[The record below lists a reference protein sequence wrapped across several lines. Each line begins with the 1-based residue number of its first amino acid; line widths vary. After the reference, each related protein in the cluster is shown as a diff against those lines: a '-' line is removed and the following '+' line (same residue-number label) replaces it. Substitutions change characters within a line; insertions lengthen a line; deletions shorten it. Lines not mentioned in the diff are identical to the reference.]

1 MAKSKATCEKS
12 QRERLKRQKSE
23 IKRKEKLDKKEMKK
37 ALKEEALPL
46 ENGED
51 PDLAGIV
58 AGPQPERDDW

>member
-1 MAKSKATCEKS
+1 MAKSKATFEKS

>member
-1 MAKSKATCEKS
+1 MAKSKATFEKS

-37 ALKEEALPL
+37 VLREEALPL